1 MIALLAI
8 GAALGAEPPGRPSL
22 AEPHGTQC
30 LETLGIDE
38 GQMIPDA
45 IRDGL
50 TGRCSFIAVPL
61 SDYADLLA
69 LSAWADHVATRY
81 EIDTGEL
88 QYQVDWYRS
97 EIARLNEPV
106 PYLQRPSTHYATG
119 LASGAAILLASAW
132 AFSQVT
138 K

>member
-8 GAALGAEPPGRPSL
+8 GTALGADPPTRPPP
-22 AEPHGTQC
+22 AVPHGTQC
-30 LETLGIDE
+30 RETLGIDE
-38 GQMIPDA
+38 GQQIPDA

-50 TGRCSFIAVPL
+50 TGRCAFIAVPL

-69 LSAWADHVATRY
+69 LSAWAEHVAMRY

-97 EIARLNEPV
+97 EIEWLNEPT
-106 PYLQRPSTHYATG
+106 PFLERPTTHFATG
-119 LASGAAILLASAW
+119 IASGAAILLASAW

-138 K
+138 Q